1 MVAPT
6 SVALNNVQYTAVSEE
21 AKAKIFTDD
30 AVAFIAT
37 LHRIF
42 DSRRVELLKD
52 RELLQRLIDDGNF
65 PNFLEST
72 KHIREDPTWRGPS
85 PGPGLEDRRVEITG
99 PPVRKMVIN
108 ALNSNVF
115 AFMAD
120 FEDSSTPTWSNMV
133 EGQVN
138 LYDAVRENI
147 SLKTEKK
154 EYKLQSDR
162 SHCQKKTYPTLINR
176 PRGWHLVE
184 KNFTVDGNP
193 ISGALFDFGL
203 YFFHNAKELIKRGS
217 GPYFYLPKT
226 ESYLESRLW
235 NDIFNL
241 AQNWLSIPVGTIRA
255 TVLIETIHAAFQMEE
270 IIYELRAH
278 CAGLNC
284 GRWDYIFSFA
294 KTFRN
299 HPEFMLPD
307 RDDVTM
313 KAPFMTAYV
322 KLLIQT
328 CHKRGVHAMGGIA
341 AQLPINTDPIADEKA
356 KLKVIADKEREASA
370 GHDGTWVA
378 HPALAICALEPFN
391 KYMPGP
397 NQIYRRNESTLI
409 TASNL
414 LNPYIPTSGITEA
427 GIRKNIEI
435 AIIYMVNWLR
445 GSGAVAIFNSMEDAA
460 TAEVSRLQLITWVKH
475 GAKTR
480 NGDLIT
486 QDLVYKILD
495 EVIVMHDCKEANV
508 VSGILKA
515 EIEGKKFSNFVT
527 LDLYDAL

>member
-328 CHKRGVHAMGGIA
+328 CHKRGVHAMG
-341 AQLPINTDPIADEKA
+341 E
-356 KLKVIADKEREASA
+356 
-370 GHDGTWVA
+370 
-378 HPALAICALEPFN
+378 
-391 KYMPGP
+391 
-397 NQIYRRNESTLI
+397 
-409 TASNL
+409 
-414 LNPYIPTSGITEA
+414 
-427 GIRKNIEI
+427 
-435 AIIYMVNWLR
+435 
-445 GSGAVAIFNSMEDAA
+445 
-460 TAEVSRLQLITWVKH
+460 
-475 GAKTR
+475 
-480 NGDLIT
+480 
-486 QDLVYKILD
+486 
-495 EVIVMHDCKEANV
+495 
-508 VSGILKA
+508 
-515 EIEGKKFSNFVT
+515 
-527 LDLYDAL
+527 